1 MVGLMW
7 KTALLA
13 LFFCSCAERHFAANQ
28 FPYHDTGAP
37 KPKIAIVPVI
47 TTKAEKVPWNLSAE
61 LTEIFCEKFLETK
74 QFYLTSD
81 FSVLG
86 KHLTDLSEINPLLE
100 DVRWLYENGS
110 ASEFVVFIE
119 LVQHKLV
126 PKQSKIPPQT
136 YLLEMAFRVHVIDI
150 RTPEPKVILQELVC
164 DSFNIALKI
173 DYSKDTIGKATFFL
187 SPIGSAHM
195 HMVKQISR
203 QIQDYILL
211 AKL

>member
-1 MVGLMW
+1 MW
-7 KTALLA
+7 KIGLLA
-13 LFFCSCAERHFAANQ
+13 LFFSSCAERHFSANQ
-28 FPYHDTGAP
+28 FPYHDTGAA
-37 KPKIAIVPVI
+37 KPKIALVPVI
-47 TTKAEKVPWNLSAE
+47 TTKAQPVPWNLSEE
-61 LTEIFCEKFLETK
+61 LTEVIYERFLETK
-74 QFYLTSD
+74 QFYLTRD

-119 LVQHKLV
+119 LVQHQLT
-126 PKQSKIPPQT
+126 PKPSKIPPQT
-136 YLLEMAFRVHVIDI
+136 YFLEMAFRVHVIDI
-150 RTPEPKVILQELVC
+150 RGPEPKVILQELVS
-164 DSFNIALKI
+164 DSFNIPIKI
-173 DYSKDTIGKATFFL
+173 NYSKDTLGKTTFFL

-195 HMVKQISR
+195 QMVKQISR